1 MLNTELL
8 QNMYAFCFAILV
20 GSIIVVL
27 ITTGLHNSSSVIG
40 TTSGYGAASVS
51 MLVIICLAYLG
62 ASSNNTITLM
72 GLFISMLPYF
82 ILLGLFVYSAVIVN
96 DYSNQISK
104 NKVTPNY
111 NMFSY
116 ISIILMLVQVVV
128 LYMSIN
134 NNYYKQNG
142 VVSRLN
148 SFLLILIGII
158 NFGLLLSI
166 GTEMG
171 TFITDG

>member
-8 QNMYAFCFAILV
+8 QNMYAFCFAILA

-27 ITTGLHNSSSVIG
+27 ITTALHNSNSVIG
-40 TTSGYGAASVS
+40 TTSGYGAAGVS

-62 ASSNNTITLM
+62 ASTNTTITLI
-72 GLFISMLPYF
+72 GLFINMLPYF
-82 ILLGLFVYSAVIVN
+82 ILLGLFIYSASIVN
-96 DYSNQISK
+96 NYSNQIGN

-111 NMFSY
+111 NIFSY
-116 ISIILMLVQVVV
+116 ISIILMLVQVSL

-134 NNYYKQNG
+134 SSYYKQNG
-142 VVSRLN
+142 IISRLN
-148 SFLLILIGII
+148 AFLLIFIGII
-158 NFGLLLSI
+158 NSGILLSI